1 MRNYT
6 IKEMYEYVQTIP
18 ETIPT
23 PLLMCGAYWY
33 APEILPPG
41 ATDTRPDYMKFFVN
55 NAGTFE
61 SDICKKYGSWVYTE
75 PAESVALAWQSFVQS
90 NVVYELT
97 HRTSLLMTEKAL
109 NSTYNPVHNY
119 DRHEETKV
127 TTDMTVGAK
136 TQTAPDDSELFFN
149 VGSGSTDTDGDVT
162 TTSDISGN
170 IGVTRS
176 DEMVKAVVNT
186 YSDPMFSMY
195 DVLVSRLIG
204 YSCILVD

>member
-6 IKEMYEYVQTIP
+6 IKEMYDFVKGLPTTNPQT
-18 ETIPT
+18 
-23 PLLMCGAYWY
+23 LFMCGIYW
-33 APEILPPG
+33 ADPLDPEPP
-41 ATDTRPDYMKFFVN
+41 DTRPDYVKFFVN
-55 NAGTFE
+55 NADAFE
-61 SDICKKYGSWVYTE
+61 DDICKKYGSWVYTE

-97 HRTSLLMTEKAL
+97 HRTSLLMVSKAL
-109 NSTYNPVHNY
+109 ESTYNPIHNY

-127 TTDMTVGAK
+127 VTDMTVGAK

>member
-1 MRNYT
+1 MANYT
-6 IKEMYEYVQTIP
+6 IKELYEAYLND
-18 ETIPT
+18 ERPT
-23 PLLMCGAYWY
+23 PY
-33 APEILPPG
+33 AQTCFLGGYSWCFEPLTPEE
-41 ATDTRPDYMKFFVN
+41 TDTRPEWVQEMA
-55 NAGTFE
+55 NATYEPTFAR
-61 SDICKKYGSWVYTE
+61 KYGSWVYVHDSDDVYE
-75 PAESVALAWQSFVQS
+75 ALDHFQID

-97 HRTSLLMTEKAL
+97 HRTSLTMTHKAL
-109 NSTYNPVHNY
+109 ISTYNPIHNY

-127 TTDMTVGAK
+127 VTDMTVGAK